1 MGQKLN
7 VMGIIR
13 LVIYILSALVG
24 LAAVVVNA
32 VGMGELATVLG
43 TAAGAVAAITGGTAS
58 YNLPKAPDQKLGGFQ
73 VEEFLPAIRE
83 IAAAANTYRGA
94 VDYEPRHSAE
104 ASAALV
110 ETAEEAASAAVD
122 TASYAASVRGD

>member
-1 MGQKLN
+1 MKQQLN
-7 VMGIIR
+7 AMGIIR

-58 YNLPKAPDQKLGGFQ
+58 YNLPKAPDQSKLGGFQ
-73 VEEFLPAIRE
+73 VQEFLPAIRE
-83 IAAAANTYRGA
+83 IAAAANTYRGE
-94 VDYEPRHSAE
+94 VNYEPRHAIDEEPSPG
-104 ASAALV
+104 V
-110 ETAEEAASAAVD
+110 EPGSTAD
-122 TASYAASVRGD
+122 YAASVRGE